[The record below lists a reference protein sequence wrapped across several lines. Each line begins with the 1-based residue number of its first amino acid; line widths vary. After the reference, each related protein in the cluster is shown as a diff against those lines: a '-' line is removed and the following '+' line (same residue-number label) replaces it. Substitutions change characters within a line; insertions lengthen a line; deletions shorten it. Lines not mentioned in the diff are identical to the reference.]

1 MDGGRAGCAS
11 HCRGMRWGGGSWGEG
26 SSLPLNA
33 GLQHLCLPRLPGCC
47 TPGRRGQEGA
57 RGWYSPG
64 SRQGTGCDKDAPARK
79 EQGGGPRRDSDRW
92 QSGRVPGLAPWGVPL
107 AADRLRP
114 PVPQF
119 PRRLQRG
126 RELAWLPA
134 WPPSLEFL
142 LCACCARRKVLWESK
157 YSSPRRLRAGCSLSP
172 AAGEGHRERGC
183 TAAGERRGPT
193 APGMLRIPPPLHP
206 RLRPGA
212 LRAGQTPESG
222 GDPRA
227 PAERGA
233 RSSRRGSGACCRARE
248 LAAGAAG
255 LACGGEGRR
264 EEHSSHI

>member
-1 MDGGRAGCAS
+1 MPGAGRAPALAKAPAATRMLQRGKSREGVPAGTVTGGRAVVCQDWLLGGFPSLLTGSVPPCLSFPAG
-11 HCRGMRWGGGSWGEG
+11 CRGAGSWPG
-26 SSLPLNA
+26 S
-33 GLQHLCLPRLPGCC
+33 Q
-47 TPGRRGQEGA
+47 PGRQA
-57 RGWYSPG
+57 LNS
-64 SRQGTGCDKDAPARK
+64 CFVPAALVGRC
-79 EQGGGPRRDSDRW
+79 
-92 QSGRVPGLAPWGVPL
+92 SGKANIP
-107 AADRLRP
+107 
-114 PVPQF
+114 
-119 PRRLQRG
+119 
-126 RELAWLPA
+126 
-134 WPPSLEFL
+134 
-142 LCACCARRKVLWESK
+142 
-157 YSSPRRLRAGCSLSP
+157 RLRAGCSLSP

-183 TAAGERRGPT
+183 TTAGERRGPT